1 MIVSLKGKTALVCG
15 GSEGIGKATALALAA
30 AGARVVLAA
39 RDREKLGQSL
49 AHLPAEFDQVHR
61 LVSLDMDKSENAAKA
76 VQEVLAEL
84 GEVHILINNAGGPPG
99 GSIAEA
105 SADQFLLA
113 FERLLISAQ
122 LITQVCLP
130 YMKSAGYG
138 RIINI
143 ISTSVKAPLHGL
155 GVSNTIRGAVAN
167 WAKTWANETAPLG
180 ITVNNVLPGATLTS
194 RLSGIISAK
203 ASKSGKTESEITAE
217 MLSEIP
223 SGRFANPEEVA
234 SAVVFLASEQA
245 AYITGI
251 NLPVDGGRTPNL

>member
-1 MIVSLKGKTALVCG
+1 MIVLLKGKTALVCG
-15 GSEGIGKATALALAA
+15 GSDGIGKASAMALAA

-39 RDREKLGQSL
+39 RDTEKLTKSL
-49 AHLPAEFDQVHR
+49 AELPVPFGQQHR
-61 LVSLDMDKSENAAKA
+61 TVSLDMNEPENAAKA
-76 VQEVLAEL
+76 VQELLAEL
-84 GEVHILINNAGGPPG
+84 GSVHILVNNAGGPPG
-99 GSIAEA
+99 GAITDA
-105 SADQFLLA
+105 SADQFLMA

-122 LITQVCLP
+122 LITRVCFP
-130 YMKSAGYG
+130 YMKTANYG

-155 GVSNTIRGAVAN
+155 GVSNSIRGAVAN

-180 ITVNNVLPGATLTS
+180 VTVNNVLPGATLTK

-203 ASKSGKTESEITAE
+203 ALKSGKSETEIADE
-217 MLSEIP
+217 MLNEIP
-223 SGRFANPEEVA
+223 AGRFGNPEEVA

>member
-15 GSEGIGKATALALAA
+15 GSDGIGKASAVALAA

-39 RDREKLGQSL
+39 RDMEKLTNSL
-49 AHLPAEFDQVHR
+49 AELPVPFGQHHR
-61 LVSLDMDKSENAAKA
+61 IISLDMNEPENAAKA
-76 VQEVLAEL
+76 VQALLAEL
-84 GEVHILINNAGGPPG
+84 GEVHILVNNAGGPPG
-99 GSIAEA
+99 GSITEA
-105 SADQFLLA
+105 SANQFLMA
-113 FERLLISAQ
+113 FERLLIAAQ
-122 LITQVCLP
+122 LISQACFPL
-130 YMKSAGYG
+130 MKSAGYG

-167 WAKTWANETAPLG
+167 WAKTWANETALSG
-180 ITVNNVLPGATLTS
+180 ITVNNVLPGATLTA

-203 ASKSGKTESEITAE
+203 ASKSGKAESEITAE
-217 MLSEIP
+217 MLREIP
-223 SGRFANPEEVA
+223 CGRFGNPEEVA